1 MFNIKTEILMAGNN
15 IGSSVKKFAS
25 NLIGLKPATKEDH
38 TEFDGERRTSI
49 LVKGNKFKN
58 VTLEEFELKAVIGR
72 GTFGKVF
79 LAEFSRNKQ

>member
-1 MFNIKTEILMAGNN
+1 MAGNN

-38 TEFDGERRTSI
+38 TEFDGERRASI

-58 VTLEEFELKAVIGR
+58 VSLEEFELQAVIGR

-79 LAEFSRNKQ
+79 LAEFGRNKQ